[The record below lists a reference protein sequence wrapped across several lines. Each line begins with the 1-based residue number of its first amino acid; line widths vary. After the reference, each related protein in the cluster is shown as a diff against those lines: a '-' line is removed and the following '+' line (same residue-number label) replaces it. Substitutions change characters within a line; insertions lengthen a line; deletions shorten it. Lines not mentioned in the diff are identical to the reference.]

1 MLIFYHEIN
10 SIGHKLKKV
19 VGKVILFCKS
29 TDFLIKKVSTLKNLC
44 NVYCFSFA
52 VKRKIRCKITC
63 GTSAFLDII

>member
-19 VGKVILFCKS
+19 VEKMILFCKS
-29 TDFLIKKVSTLKNLC
+29 IDFSIKKVSTLKNLC
-44 NVYCFSFA
+44 NIRNVYCFSFA

-63 GTSAFLDII
+63 

>member
-29 TDFLIKKVSTLKNLC
+29 TDFSIKKVSTLKNLC
-44 NVYCFSFA
+44 NVRNVYSEMA
-52 VKRKIRCKITC
+52 
-63 GTSAFLDII
+63 

>member
-29 TDFLIKKVSTLKNLC
+29 TEFSIKKVSTLKNLC
-44 NVYCFSFA
+44 NVRNVYCFSFA
-52 VKRKIRCKITC
+52 VKSKIRCKITC
-63 GTSAFLDII
+63 